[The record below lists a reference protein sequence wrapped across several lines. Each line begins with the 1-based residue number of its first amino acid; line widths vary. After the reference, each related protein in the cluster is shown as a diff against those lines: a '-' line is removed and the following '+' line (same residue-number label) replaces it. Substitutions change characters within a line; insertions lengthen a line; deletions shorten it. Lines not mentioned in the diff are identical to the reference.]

1 MCVGERE
8 RLAWVVCAGL
18 KRAVRASVG
27 ERERHTRG
35 SVPPLRALVGWR
47 ACKRS
52 AGLPM
57 GAVRYF
63 ILSSPCSSCVCVS
76 QVAWRKLETTLSGRD
91 VAYVAVDGA
100 SSPPVRKALWE
111 ISGKREYPQV
121 FLPSEGGA
129 HTFAGGMDDI
139 QEVSP
144 RLPTSDVT
152 HTPPPVVCMGW
163 P

>member
-1 MCVGERE
+1 M
-8 RLAWVVCAGL
+8 
-18 KRAVRASVG
+18 
-27 ERERHTRG
+27 
-35 SVPPLRALVGWR
+35 PPLRALVGWR